1 MTILASC
8 PRRLITHKAE
18 KLGYHPHVILAGRYI
33 NDSMGAY
40 IAQQTVKAIIQAGG
54 AVKGSQVIVL
64 GLTFKENCPDLRNSK
79 VADVVM
85 ELTEFGCQVTV
96 HDPLADPD
104 EAKKEYGITQTPWEE
119 LPKQADAVVVAVSHQ
134 EYLDRDLKDLLASL
148 KPGGVFIDV
157 KSSFDPSMITERG
170 FKLWRL

>member
-1 MTILASC
+1 MSETIL
-8 PRRLITHKAE
+8 
-18 KLGYHPHVILAGRYI
+18 I

-79 VADVVM
+79 VADVVR

-104 EAKKEYGITQTPWEE
+104 EAQKEYGITLTPWEQ
-119 LPKQADAVVVAVSHQ
+119 LPQQADAMVVAVSHQ
-134 EYLDRDLKDLLASL
+134 EYLAMNLKDLLACL
-148 KPGGVFIDV
+148 RPGGIFVDV
-157 KSSFDPSMITERG
+157 KSSFDPDAIKAVGHSV
-170 FKLWRL
+170 WRL